1 MLNILSVA
9 KNKDILQV
17 INRLVNQTAGWHGQ
31 ATDEVN
37 EAEFLLMQ
45 EEFDIVLLG
54 AGLSP
59 EEEAQLGN
67 FCKHLTF
74 QPRIVKHY
82 GGGSGLLYSEVASAL
97 AA

>member
-17 INRLVNQTAGWHGQ
+17 INRLVNQRAGWHGQ

-45 EEFDIVLLG
+45 EEFDIILLG
-54 AGLSP
+54 AGLSTA
-59 EEEAQLGN
+59 EEKQLEV
-67 FCKHLTF
+67 FCHRLTY
-74 QPRIVKHY
+74 QPKIVKHY
-82 GGGSGLLYSEVASAL
+82 GGGGGLLYSELAGALVA
-97 AA
+97 